1 MVSHFTDVIICGILI
16 VSIFGKETPMRSLDW
31 NSFVIMHRNERVA
44 TVDCTGGCVIHN
56 AKFMPFNLYLIENA
70 SDMRS
75 RLNNLDNFYYWCSSR
90 VLTLDRKY
98 AKEILNSLGKKQAV
112 TDRDRA
118 DIAISYHGLSMTD
131 VYWVQGENENLN
143 FDEINL
149 YSNSLANS
157 FVDVALCGK
166 QLTAQ
171 NSQLIDD
178 REVAGDVGTSGIA
191 PKAWV
196 RRQDGIYL
204 YKDGNLRDINAELLA
219 SKIIDCFDVE
229 HIRYTADEYDGKKVT
244 SCRLMTSVNE
254 SIVPMEYVEIFAA
267 NNDLDKIDLALKYDR
282 YGYYMMNIVDYLV
295 GNTDRHWGNWGFA
308 VKNDDNSIIKLHALM
323 DFNKAFNS
331 YDTVD
336 GAKCQTVLLNMSQK
350 QAAVEAV
357 KKVGLNQICE
367 VDRAWFDNDEIYEMF
382 NKRLSV
388 LKNALL

>member
-1 MVSHFTDVIICGILI
+1 
-16 VSIFGKETPMRSLDW
+16 MRSLDW

-196 RRQDGIYL
+196 RKQDGIYL
-204 YKDGNLRDINAELLA
+204 YKDGNLRDVNAELLA

-308 VKNDDNSIIKLHALM
+308 VNNNDNSIIKLHALM

-336 GAKCQTVLLNMSQK
+336 GAKCQTTLSNMSQK

-367 VDRAWFDNDEIYEMF
+367 IDRAWFENVEIYEMF

>member
-1 MVSHFTDVIICGILI
+1 MVSYFTDVIICGILI

-196 RRQDGIYL
+196 RKQDGIYL
-204 YKDGNLRDINAELLA
+204 YKDGNLRDVNAELIA

-308 VKNDDNSIIKLHALM
+308 VNNNDNSIIKLHALM

-367 VDRAWFDNDEIYEMF
+367 VARAWFDNDEIYEMF